1 MGHGASTTR
10 WAETPGTLFE
20 PTSSES
26 ECEVTSS
33 SEVSMPW
40 LQHGDN
46 DDKSQEDFFATSRLV
61 SVLSTDS
68 EPKVVR
74 ETGLEELFEGT
85 KKRGTGRLLNK
96 LANMPRPAS
105 PDSLGRV
112 TPLAENTDSGL
123 DSDEEPTTSRLRGGY
138 SLSHSP
144 QIRRRQHQL
153 GFISNTGLTEERE
166 YVL

>member
-1 MGHGASTTR
+1 MKFLYNPVSF
-10 WAETPGTLFE
+10 TLHCF
-20 PTSSES
+20 P
-26 ECEVTSS
+26 
-33 SEVSMPW
+33 
-40 LQHGDN
+40 
-46 DDKSQEDFFATSRLV
+46 SQEDFFATSRLV

-123 DSDEEPTTSRLRGGY
+123 DSGG
-138 SLSHSP
+138 SAS
-144 QIRRRQHQL
+144 
-153 GFISNTGLTEERE
+153 
-166 YVL
+166 VLCFKALQM